1 MPTPEA
7 FREEP
12 DWGEYAQAEADA
24 RAEVMD
30 ELDPEE
36 LASVPGRWRR

>member
-1 MPTPEA
+1 MSTPEN

-12 DWGEYAQAEADA
+12 DWGEAAQAAADA
-24 RAEVMD
+24 LAEVMD